1 MTFEPQSVE
10 QPTLSLLTPVYNAEA
25 YLPALID
32 AVEALCALQ
41 PGRVEWVV
49 VNDGSTDTGLAL
61 LQAATTRIAT
71 LRLIDRPNAGVA
83 AARNAALDAAR
94 GDLVWYVDADDLIN
108 PSAAATLL
116 ASLGKNA
123 HADARVLALDL
134 VCFAATREVVGEP
147 AQTLGL
153 PEELVHASAATP
165 VAGDVFTEALVG
177 NKCWRHFLWTY
188 WYRRAYLDSLGLRFH
203 PGLIH
208 EDIAFI
214 TEAAVRAKR
223 AAAVEAKL
231 YRYRVNATSL
241 TQALSSRQLM
251 PRIESY
257 FTVISQLR
265 DINKD
270 YVTAS
275 TLRRLLCGEVVGQAL
290 QVFELCKQ
298 LPEANAQAQ
307 VLNACRARRF
317 VQSLWPDVWSSFSWK
332 RMRQFAKM
340 WLLQSGW
347 LAMAPA
353 TPAAQERK

>member
-1 MTFEPQSVE
+1 MISEPHSVE

-32 AVEALCALQ
+32 AVEVLCALH

-49 VNDGSTDTGLAL
+49 VNDGSTDASLEL
-61 LQAATTRIAT
+61 LQAAATRIGT

-83 AARNAALDAAR
+83 AARNAALETAR
-94 GDLVWYVDADDLIN
+94 GEFVWYVDADDLID
-108 PSAAATLL
+108 PEAAAALL
-116 ASLGKNA
+116 TSFGKSQ
-123 HADARVLALDL
+123 HADAHASQLDL
-134 VCFAATREVVGEP
+134 VCFAATREVAGEP
-147 AQTLGL
+147 TQTLGL
-153 PEELVHASAATP
+153 PAELVRVSAAIP
-165 VAGDVFTEALVG
+165 VEGEVFTEGLVG
-177 NKCWRHFLWTY
+177 HKCWRHFLWTY
-188 WYRRAYLDSLGLRFH
+188 WYRREYIHSLGLRFH

-223 AAAVEAKL
+223 ATAVDANL

-257 FTVISQLR
+257 STVIAQLR
-265 DINKD
+265 EINTK
-270 YVTAS
+270 YVSAPK
-275 TLRRLLCGEVVGQAL
+275 LRRLLSGEVIGQAL

-307 VLNACRARRF
+307 VLDACRARRF
-317 VQSLWPDVWSSFSWK
+317 VQSLWPETVSSLSWK
-332 RMRQFAKM
+332 RLRQFAKM
-340 WLLQSGW
+340 WLMQNGW
-347 LAMAPA
+347 LEIAPP
-353 TPAAQERK
+353 TSAAQERA